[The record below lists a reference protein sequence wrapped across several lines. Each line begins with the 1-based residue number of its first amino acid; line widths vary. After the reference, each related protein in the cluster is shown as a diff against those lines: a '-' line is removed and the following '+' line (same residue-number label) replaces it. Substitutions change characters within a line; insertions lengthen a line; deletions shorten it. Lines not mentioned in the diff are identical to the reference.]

1 MNSFLS
7 VTAGTDVPAKFL
19 EIHYSHPESQKDR
32 PIGLVGK
39 GVCFDS
45 GGISLKAGA
54 GMKLMRGDMGELR
67 RKRRRES
74 D

>member
-7 VTAGTDVPAKFL
+7 VTAGTHTPANFL
-19 EIHYSHPESQKDR
+19 EIHYSHPECQDDR

-39 GVCFDS
+39 GITFDS

-54 GMKLMRGDMGELR
+54 DMKLMRGDMGE
-67 RKRRRES
+67 S
-74 D
+74 

>member
-7 VTAGTDVPAKFL
+7 VTAGTGTPAKFL
-19 EIHYSHPESQKDR
+19 EILYTHPECKEER

-39 GVCFDS
+39 GITFDS

-54 GMKLMRGDMGELR
+54 DMKLMRGDMGE
-67 RKRRRES
+67 S
-74 D
+74 